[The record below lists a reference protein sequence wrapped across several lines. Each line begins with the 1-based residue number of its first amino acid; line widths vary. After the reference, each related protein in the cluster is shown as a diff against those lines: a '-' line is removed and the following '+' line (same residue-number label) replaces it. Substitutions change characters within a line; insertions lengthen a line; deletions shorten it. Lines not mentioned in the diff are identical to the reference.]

1 MLNAHVITPL
11 SPAELANSRIRA
23 LVSGA
28 RGRALTPTERERYAL
43 LLDEY
48 HSARQAES
56 QERVREIAAA
66 A

>member
-1 MLNAHVITPL
+1 MLNAHVLTPL

-28 RGRALTPTERERYAL
+28 RGRALTPSERERYAL
-43 LLDEY
+43 LLDAY
-48 HSARQAES
+48 LSARRAES
-56 QERVREIAAA
+56 RARTQEMAAA

>member
-1 MLNAHVITPL
+1 MLNAHIMTPL

-28 RGRALTPTERERYAL
+28 RGRALTPSERERYAL

-48 HSARQAES
+48 LAARH
-56 QERVREIAAA
+56 AASRAGSLQITVA

>member
-11 SPAELANSRIRA
+11 SRSELANSRIRA

-28 RGRALTPTERERYAL
+28 RGRALTPSERERYAL

-48 HSARQAES
+48 HTARRIEGRA
-56 QERVREIAAA
+56 RVREIAVAA
-66 A
+66 

>member
-1 MLNAHVITPL
+1 MLNAHVVTPL

-28 RGRALTPTERERYAL
+28 RGRALTPSERERYAL
-43 LLDEY
+43 LLDAY
-48 HSARQAES
+48 LSARSAES
-56 QERVREIAAA
+56 RAHVQELAAA